1 MSDPPPTS
9 HGDTSESST
18 TLQKSPVGGDSAKW
32 EYGQQPLELD
42 LSQALVGPVTA
53 TVLATFQH
61 EVFLSFKHQDKE
73 HTAIFCPGRMYVNG
87 SINLLS
93 VATSKEML
101 KNLLKVKMEFEVMV
115 QPLSR
120 STEVVLCTNGE
131 EVTVV
136 KQGAGKTEVEGR
148 MANKADTT
156 ANLTVGWG
164 VSLIYKGEQPTKQ
177 QLNNAAEK
185 FNKQWDSWNNVIDRV
200 HKELFT
206 VETIKEEDIKDN
218 WFLVHMDGITPSN
231 IPNKYPDNKK
241 SGVKGVIKEIHRPF
255 GGIVDVGARN
265 GGMIKFHRNVLSKDG
280 LKIGITEVLEENI
293 SLGKTVFVDI
303 AENIDD
309 NGKAVFEDYS
319 GTKIAT
325 AVSIGSI
332 GVDVEEHDETHAHGQ
347 VGHKIRVVELYPDS
361 DGRICSGIGTI
372 QLSQLIRS
380 GGAAASMVG
389 EWVTFEIQDLFFH
402 GVRLHKGVDLS
413 YLMSVGDEM
422 HCQLKM
428 LDTKVGRA
436 QFVVKIG
443 WLQKRY
449 EGCVRSHLLPENS
462 ALHKWCEKK
471 GVDLKR
477 MEGMVQGKVEIKANS
492 ASDNLAIGTVYDLE
506 PAENNETVSKGLIK
520 IEVGPHK
527 GKTVRFNRSKASL
540 FGQSLEKTDLLYVVR
555 PHDQVY
561 CELSGIGDYPSGQY
575 VSQKVHFHQPSDD
588 KDGTNPMETMDREER
603 TDYLF
608 WLSIHNNKFKDFK
621 DTLVGKSTSRYF
633 IPFPRD
639 PLPGRVVCFDPVRT
653 NKYGCTSGTIVLEA
667 SSLNLD
673 MEDLTDGQIG
683 VKDMKDVK
691 VTFHRACFWVYGRK
705 MAKADLSYVVQPNQR
720 VMVECK
726 KITADDRKLHSS
738 LPLDIDYRATVIWIG
753 PSRPRNDRE
762 DPNRNDTG
770 IFQWLAKRGLNINQ
784 FTKLVEGRLPPHSP
798 HELDH
803 NNFFLPPMR
812 GEGAS
817 QISMDQISRGGQP
830 ELMPVLR
837 HGPVIAHILDTAI
850 ASQGPADPRL
860 FSLLE
865 NDEMAQAAH
874 HVSEALR
881 YSIQYYKEATANMRG
896 GGFGMGY
903 GPAGPQGGRGKRP
916 FDDYANFGGG
926 YSRPPSKQQ
935 RYGWGGN

>member
-1 MSDPPPTS
+1 MNEPPTADPAPPS
-9 HGDTSESST
+9 QKPTATQPGD
-18 TLQKSPVGGDSAKW
+18 L
-32 EYGQQPLELD
+32 LEVPPALD
-42 LSQALVGPVTA
+42 LSEPLIGLVSA
-53 TVLATFQH
+53 SVLATFQH
-61 EVFLSFKHQDKE
+61 EVYLSFKHQDKE
-73 HTAIFCPGRMYVNG
+73 ETAVFCPGRMFING
-87 SINLLS
+87 STNLLS
-93 VATSKEML
+93 VAKSKEIL
-101 KNLLKVKMEFEVMV
+101 RHIFKEKMEFEVMV
-115 QPLSR
+115 QPFS
-120 STEVVLCTNGE
+120 SSWEVMMCSSGE
-131 EVTVV
+131 EVVV
-136 KQGAGKTEVEGR
+136 VRPEAKSEVEAR
-148 MANKADTT
+148 LANKAETT
-156 ANLTVGWG
+156 VTRTIGWA
-164 VSLIYKGEQPTKQ
+164 VTALVRGEQPSVQ
-177 QLNNAAEK
+177 QLHNAGHVFTE
-185 FNKQWDSWNNVIDRV
+185 QEEGWNRVIDRV
-200 HKELFT
+200 HKELFGG
-206 VETIKEEDIKDN
+206 EIKEEEEEEEKVEDN
-218 WFLVHMDGITPSN
+218 WFLVHVDGMTPSN
-231 IPNKYPDNKK
+231 VPETYPDNTK

-255 GGIVDVGARN
+255 GGIIDVGAKN
-265 GGMIKFHRNVLSKDG
+265 GGLVKFHRNALIKDG
-280 LKIGITEVLEENI
+280 FRLGLTEVLEESVI
-293 SLGKTVFVDI
+293 LGKSVLVDI
-303 AENIDD
+303 SENSNEEEKKIFTEFK
-309 NGKAVFEDYS
+309 GS
-319 GTKIAT
+319 KIAT
-325 AVSIGSI
+325 AVYIG
-332 GVDVEEHDETHAHGQ
+332 DVPDTIEDHPELKSHGQ

-361 DGRICSGIGTI
+361 TGKVTSGLGTI
-372 QLSQLIRS
+372 QVSQIIRS

-389 EWVTFEIQDLFFH
+389 EWVTFKLEDLFFY
-402 GVRLHKGVDLS
+402 GVRLVEGVDLS
-413 YLMSVGDEM
+413 YLLAVGDEI

-443 WLQKRY
+443 WLSKLA
-449 EGCVRSHLLPENS
+449 GSVRSHLLPEC
-462 ALHKWCEKK
+462 AGLHKWCEKK
-471 GVDLKR
+471 GVDWGR
-477 MEGMVQGKVEIKANS
+477 MERRVQGKVDSKADS
-492 ASDNLAIGTVYDLE
+492 ATENMAVGNVYDLE

-527 GKTVRFNRSKASL
+527 GKMVRFNRSKAFL
-540 FGQSLEKTDLLYVVR
+540 FGQSLEKADLLYVVR

-561 CELSGIGDYPSGQY
+561 CEVSGIGDYPSGQY
-575 VSQKVHFHQPSDD
+575 VSQKVHFQQPSED
-588 KDGTNPMETMDREER
+588 KTSNDPMENMTREER
-603 TDYLF
+603 SDYLV

-621 DTLVGKSTSRYF
+621 DTLLGKSTNRYF

-653 NKYGCTSGTIVLEA
+653 NKYGCTSGTIMLEA
-667 SSLNLD
+667 STLNLEV
-673 MEDLTDGQIG
+673 EDLTEGQIG
-683 VKDMKDVK
+683 VRDMKDVK

-770 IFQWLAKRGLNINQ
+770 IFQWLGKRGLNIAQ

-817 QISMDQISRGGQP
+817 TTSMDLISRSGQP

-860 FSLLE
+860 FTLLE

-881 YSIQYYKEATANMRG
+881 YSIQYYKEATANLRG

-903 GPAGPQGGRGKRP
+903 GPAGPQGGRGGHGKRP
-916 FDDYANFGGG
+916 YDDYANFGGG

-935 RYGWGGN
+935 RHGWGGY

>member
-1 MSDPPPTS
+1 MSEPPTTGS
-9 HGDTSESST
+9 GEPIDNSVASQKTMAVGD
-18 TLQKSPVGGDSAKW
+18 QAKL
-32 EYGQQPLELD
+32 EYGQQPSELD
-42 LSQALVGPVTA
+42 LSQPLVGPVTA
-53 TVLATFQH
+53 TILAVFQH
-61 EVFLSFKHQDKE
+61 EVFLAFKHQDKE
-73 HTAIFCPGRMYVNG
+73 ETAVFCPGRMYING
-87 SINLLS
+87 STNLLS
-93 VATSKEML
+93 VAKSKEIL
-101 KNLLKVKMEFEVMV
+101 KHLLKMKTEFQVMV
-115 QPLSR
+115 QPLSK
-120 STEVVLCTNGE
+120 SMEVVLCTSGE

-136 KQGAGKTEVEGR
+136 RQGAGKTEVETR
-148 MANKADTT
+148 MANKAETT
-156 ANLTVGWG
+156 VCRTLGWG
-164 VSLIYKGEQPTKQ
+164 LSLLYKEEQPTKN
-177 QLNNAAEK
+177 QLNNAGEK
-185 FNKQWDSWNNVIDRV
+185 FHKQWESWNKVIDRV
-200 HKELFT
+200 HSELFAK
-206 VETIKEEDIKDN
+206 ETTNDINMAEPEN

-231 IPNKYPDNKK
+231 IPEKYPSNIK

-255 GGIVDVGARN
+255 GGIIDVGARN
-265 GGMIKFHRNVLSKDG
+265 GGSIKFHRNVLSKDG
-280 LKIGITEVLEENI
+280 LKLGLTEVLEESI
-293 SLGKTVFVDI
+293 SVGKTVYVDI
-303 AENIDD
+303 AENVDED
-309 NGKAVFEDYS
+309 GKEVFQDHN

-325 AVSIGSI
+325 AVSIGSV
-332 GVDVEEHDETHAHGQ
+332 GDSVEEHEQTQAHGQ
-347 VGHKIRVVELYPDS
+347 IGHKIRVVELYPDD
-361 DGRICSGIGTI
+361 DGRICSGLGTI
-372 QLSQLIRS
+372 QVSQLIRS

-389 EWVTFEIQDLFFH
+389 EWVTFQIQDLFFH
-402 GVRLHKGVDLS
+402 GVRLSKRVDLS
-413 YLMSVGDEM
+413 YLVSVGDEM
-422 HCQLKM
+422 HCQLQM

-449 EGCVRSHLLPENS
+449 EGCVRSHLQPENS

-471 GVDLKR
+471 GVDLER
-477 MEGMVQGKVEIKANS
+477 MERMVQGKVEIKADS
-492 ASDNLAIGTVYDLE
+492 ATNNLAIGTVYDLE

-527 GKTVRFNRSKASL
+527 GKTVRFNRSKAFL

-575 VSQKVHFHQPSDD
+575 VSQKVHFHLPSED

-667 SSLNLD
+667 STLNLD
-673 MEDLTDGQIG
+673 IEDLAEGQIG
-683 VKDMKDVK
+683 VREMKDVK

-770 IFQWLAKRGLNINQ
+770 IFQWLGKRGLNINQ

-817 QISMDQISRGGQP
+817 QMSMDQISRGGQI

-860 FSLLE
+860 VTLLE

-903 GPAGPQGGRGKRP
+903 GPGGPQGMRGKRS
-916 FDDYANFGGG
+916 FDDFGGG
-926 YSRPPSKQQ
+926 YSRHPSKQQ

>member
-1 MSDPPPTS
+1 MS
-9 HGDTSESST
+9 E
-18 TLQKSPVGGDSAKW
+18 W
-32 EYGQQPLELD
+32 ECGQQPLD
-42 LSQALVGPVTA
+42 LTQTVVGPVPA

-61 EVFLSFKHQDKE
+61 EVFLAFKHQEKE
-73 HTAIFCPGRMYVNG
+73 ETAVFCPGRMYING
-87 SINLLS
+87 STNLLCE
-93 VATSKEML
+93 AKSKEIL
-101 KNLLKVKMEFEVMV
+101 KKVLKEKLEFEVMV
-115 QPLSR
+115 QPLDKTS
-120 STEVVLCTNGE
+120 EVVLCTNGE
-131 EVTVV
+131 EVVV
-136 KQGAGKTEVEGR
+136 VRQGGGKTEEEAR
-148 MANKADTT
+148 MANKAETT
-156 ANLTVGWG
+156 VNRTVGWG
-164 VSLIYKGEQPTKQ
+164 VSLMFKGEKPTTQK
-177 QLNNAAEK
+177 LNNTAHK
-185 FNKQWDSWNNVIDRV
+185 FSKHWESWNKVIDKV
-200 HKELFT
+200 HRDLFS
-206 VETIKEEDIKDN
+206 EEIQKEEENNSEEDN
-218 WFLVHMDGITPSN
+218 WFLVHMDGIVPSN
-231 IPNKYPDNKK
+231 IPEKYPVSIK
-241 SGVKGVIKEIHRPF
+241 SGVKGVVKEIHRPF
-255 GGIVDVGARN
+255 GGIIDVGVRN
-265 GGMIKFHRNVLSKDG
+265 GGLVKFHRNVVIKDG
-280 LKIGITEVLEENI
+280 FRLGFTELLEESI
-293 SLGKTVFVDI
+293 SLGKTAFVDI
-303 AENIDD
+303 AENVDTE
-309 NGKAVFEDYS
+309 GKTVFADFEA
-319 GTKIAT
+319 GKIAT
-325 AVSIGSI
+325 AVSIGNDC
-332 GVDVEEHDETHAHGQ
+332 VKVEEHPELKSHGQ
-347 VGHKIRVVELYPDS
+347 IGHKIRVVELYPDN
-361 DGRICSGIGTI
+361 DGKISSGLGTI
-372 QLSQLIRS
+372 QVSQIIRS

-389 EWVTFEIQDLFFH
+389 EWVTFQLEDLFFH
-402 GVRLHKGVDLS
+402 GVRLTEAVDLS
-413 YLMSVGDEM
+413 YLLALGDEI

-449 EGCVRSHLLPENS
+449 EGCVRSHLLPESS

-471 GVDLKR
+471 GVDFQR
-477 MEGMVQGKVEIKANS
+477 IERIVQGKVEIKANS
-492 ASDNLAIGTVYDLE
+492 PTENLAVGTVYDLE

-555 PHDQVY
+555 PQDQVF
-561 CELSGIGDYPSGQY
+561 CEVSGIGDYPSGQY
-575 VSQKVHFHQPSDD
+575 VSQKVHFHQPSED
-588 KDGTNPMETMDREER
+588 KDSIDPMQTMDKEER

-608 WLSIHNNKFKDFK
+608 WLSTHNNKFKDFK
-621 DTLVGKSTSRYF
+621 DTLCGKSASRYF

-639 PLPGRVVCFDPVRT
+639 PLPGRVVCFDQVRT
-653 NKYGCTSGTIVLEA
+653 NKYGCTSGTIMLDA
-667 SSLNLD
+667 STLNLELD
-673 MEDLTDGQIG
+673 DLGEGQVG
-683 VKDMKDVK
+683 VRDMKDVK

-705 MAKADLSYVVQPNQR
+705 MAKADLSYIVQPNQR

-784 FTKLVEGRLPPHSP
+784 FTKLVEGKLPPHSP

-817 QISMDQISRGGQP
+817 QASLDQISRSGQP

-850 ASQGPADPRL
+850 ASQGPADHRL
-860 FSLLE
+860 FTLLE

-881 YSIQYYKEATANMRG
+881 YSIQYYKEATSNLRG

-903 GPAGPQGGRGKRP
+903 GPAGPQRGRGKRSY
-916 FDDYANFGGG
+916 DDYANFGGG
-926 YSRPPSKQQ
+926 YSRPPSKHQ
-935 RYGWGGN
+935 RYGWGGL